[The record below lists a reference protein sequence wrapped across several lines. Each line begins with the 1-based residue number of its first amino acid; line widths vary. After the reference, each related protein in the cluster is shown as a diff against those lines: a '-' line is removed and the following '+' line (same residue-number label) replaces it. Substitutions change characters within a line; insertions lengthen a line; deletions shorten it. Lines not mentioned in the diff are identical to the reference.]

1 MKIIDGVY
9 RLETSRFSHIYYL
22 PQEEILIDT
31 GLPFHA
37 DKIVQETKSLG
48 YSVKSIL
55 LTHHDIDHVG
65 NVRHIQKAT
74 NASVW
79 IGNGDISFLMGKKQR
94 PGKKHILETILR
106 VKAPLSCNVFSE
118 TVQNNF
124 ENINIFFTPGH
135 TLRLQCLSFPLA
147 GWILLV
153 SFMLQTMGKAV
164 PASVLAFSRQ
174 GLFLIPLLFTLVPAL
189 GVLGI
194 QLCIPIADFCT
205 FLLALPLGISTL
217 RKDLA

>member
-37 DKIVQETKSLG
+37 DKIAQEIKSLG
-48 YSVKSIL
+48 YSVKLIL

-65 NVRHIQKAT
+65 NVRQIQKAT

-79 IGNGDISFLMGKKQR
+79 IGNEDASFLMGKKQR
-94 PGKKHILETILR
+94 PGKKHIFETILR
-106 VKAPLSCNVFSE
+106 VKSPLSCNVFAE
-118 TVQNNF
+118 TAQNNF

-135 TLRLQCLSFPLA
+135 TPGHHIFRYKNILFSGDLFRVKNGRLEEMAKAMNWDTQRTKQSIGLLKNIDFDLA
-147 GWILLV
+147 CPSHGDPVKKDGQLLQ
-153 SFMLQTMGKAV
+153 F
-164 PASVLAFSRQ
+164 
-174 GLFLIPLLFTLVPAL
+174 IE
-189 GVLGI
+189 GI
-194 QLCIPIADFCT
+194 QT
-205 FLLALPLGISTL
+205 V
-217 RKDLA
+217 